1 MLRGKYI
8 AVQAYLRKEE
18 QYHMNILN
26 SQLTKLEKEE
36 QMRPKVSRR
45 RDILKIREEI
55 NKIEKHKIIERINEA
70 RAGSL
75 RK

>member
-1 MLRGKYI
+1 
-8 AVQAYLRKEE
+8 
-18 QYHMNILN
+18 MNSLN
-26 SQLTKLEKEE
+26 SQLMKLEKEE

-45 RDILKIREEI
+45 RDKIKIKAEI
-55 NKIEKHKIIERINEA
+55 NKIEKNKTIEKLMKP